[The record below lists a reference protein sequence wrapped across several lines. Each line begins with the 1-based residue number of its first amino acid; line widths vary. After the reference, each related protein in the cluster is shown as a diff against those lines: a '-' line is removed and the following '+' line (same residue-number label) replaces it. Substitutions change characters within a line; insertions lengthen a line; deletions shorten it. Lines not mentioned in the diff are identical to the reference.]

1 MTPALTD
8 TPAPFFHTDSDALR
22 FWVDLPGRP
31 PIGASIDRRVLR
43 QCFQGR
49 EDGSD
54 ALAVYAENRRTMH
67 AAVARRVAAG
77 SLEPVMLREFDL
89 RLSEWPP
96 T

>member
-1 MTPALTD
+1 M
-8 TPAPFFHTDSDALR
+8 
-22 FWVDLPGRP
+22 
-31 PIGASIDRRVLR
+31 GASIDRRVLQ

-54 ALAVYAENRRTMH
+54 ALAVYVENRRTID

-89 RLSEWPP
+89 RQPAQP
-96 T
+96 TR